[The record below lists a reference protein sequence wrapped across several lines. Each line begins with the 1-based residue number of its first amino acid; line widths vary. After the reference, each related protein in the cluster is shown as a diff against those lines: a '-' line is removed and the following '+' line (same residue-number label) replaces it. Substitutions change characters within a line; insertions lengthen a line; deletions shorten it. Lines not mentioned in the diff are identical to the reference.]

1 MQNSKDQ
8 REFSEKY
15 YKLKRKYWELE
26 EKYKDLEDELRRSGE
41 RNTHWNTERGMLLDR
56 ILELEATV
64 ARQPSSPSPH
74 SPSAQLPTQPPTA
87 YPRALQSAH
96 AQTAFQANLHEAF
109 DEIRTE
115 DPSVDP
121 LYTSRHIGPQARK
134 RQLEE
139 IKERE
144 EEEARDARKTPRRGK
159 ATTAALNPSK
169 TKDTGVPPPF
179 PSTNNSG
186 GPPASAPGTSPQTL
200 VAPSGKR
207 IRIKPPTAAPPEPAP
222 PLPRSAGQVMHRIPQ
237 FINNAG
243 VPPTALSPGSP
254 MSPLGSDAET
264 YAVADGESSTPLR
277 NGNGT
282 LDTPNHMGP
291 GSPTSLG
298 PSAASIP
305 PTTVQR
311 HTKPKRLKAHT
322 VTSKSYSI
330 PMVPRDK
337 SGRPVLPLNVGIM
350 TVNCLGEVCMREHFH
365 TERYIFPVGYSVNR
379 RYLSARDPNA
389 ETVYNCTILD
399 GGDGPKFQ
407 IIAND
412 MADKPIIAG
421 TATGA
426 WSVVVRA
433 ANHVRNR
440 QHSNSVS
447 GPDFFGL
454 GQNTIKHL
462 IQELPGADRLKDYVW
477 QNFVE
482 GGPLGGRHAT
492 VVPALPDE
500 YDSPNSTG
508 NGHERRGSR
517 DSTSMDLTADGE
529 PPISDVRGIPPSER
543 LYSHARRDS
552 RNSNGGAPLD
562 DLPPISPRSHG
573 YAPQDAAYSPRSAP
587 PRDVPPPNPYAHPSS
602 TQPHSPP
609 PHQSPVA
616 PPPVPAKFAS
626 IMNAYPEPPYAPRTS
641 PRSGSGSEHAMS
653 NGRARGSSSGSAGS
667 GER

>member
-1 MQNSKDQ
+1 MSRRSAPMLPPPPPTDRDVIMGPPPVPPQPLTPSSMQNSKDQ

-26 EKYKDLEDELRRSGE
+26 EAHLEDELRRSGE
-41 RNTHWNTERGMLLDR
+41 RNTNWNTERGMLLDR

-74 SPSAQLPTQPPTA
+74 SPGAQPPTQPPTA

-96 AQTAFQANLHEAF
+96 AQTAFQANLREAF
-109 DEIRTE
+109 NEISSE

-121 LYTSRHIGPQARK
+121 LYTSRHLGPQARK

-159 ATTAALNPSK
+159 AVTAAPNPSK
-169 TKDTGVPPPF
+169 TKDTGVPPSFVP
-179 PSTNNSG
+179 PTNNSG
-186 GPPASAPGTSPQTL
+186 APPATAPGTSPQTL

-222 PLPRSAGQVMHRIPQ
+222 PLPRSA
-237 FINNAG
+237 
-243 VPPTALSPGSP
+243 ALSPGSP
-254 MSPLGSDAET
+254 MSPLGSDAEP

-282 LDTPNHMGP
+282 LDTPIHTGP

-337 SGRPVLPLNVGIM
+337 GGRPVLPLNVGIM

-482 GGPLGGRHAT
+482 GG
-492 VVPALPDE
+492 
-500 YDSPNSTG
+500 
-508 NGHERRGSR
+508 
-517 DSTSMDLTADGE
+517 
-529 PPISDVRGIPPSER
+529 
-543 LYSHARRDS
+543 
-552 RNSNGGAPLD
+552 
-562 DLPPISPRSHG
+562 
-573 YAPQDAAYSPRSAP
+573 
-587 PRDVPPPNPYAHPSS
+587 
-602 TQPHSPP
+602 
-609 PHQSPVA
+609 
-616 PPPVPAKFAS
+616 
-626 IMNAYPEPPYAPRTS
+626 
-641 PRSGSGSEHAMS
+641 
-653 NGRARGSSSGSAGS
+653 
-667 GER
+667 

>member
-1 MQNSKDQ
+1 MSRRSAPMLPPPPPTDRDVIMGPPPVPPQPLTPSSLQNSKDQ

-41 RNTHWNTERGMLLDR
+41 RNTNWNTERGMLLDR
-56 ILELEATV
+56 ILELEASV
-64 ARQPSSPSPH
+64 ARQPSTPSPH
-74 SPSAQLPTQPPTA
+74 SPDTPLPTQPPTA
-87 YPRALQSAH
+87 FPRALQSAH
-96 AQTAFQANLHEAF
+96 AQTAFQANLQEAF
-109 DEIRTE
+109 DEIRNE

-139 IKERE
+139 MKERE

-159 ATTAALNPSK
+159 AATAAPNSK
-169 TKDTGVPPPF
+169 AKDTGVPASF
-179 PSTNNSG
+179 SPSTNNTG
-186 GPPASAPGTSPQTL
+186 GPTTAPGISPQTL

-222 PLPRSAGQVMHRIPQ
+222 PLPRPAGQAMHRIPQ

-243 VPPTALSPGSP
+243 VPPTAHHLSPGSP
-254 MSPLGSDAET
+254 MSPLGSDA
-264 YAVADGESSTPLR
+264 SH
-277 NGNGT
+277 
-282 LDTPNHMGP
+282 TPNHTGP

-337 SGRPVLPLNVGIM
+337 TGRPVLPLNVGIM

-365 TERYIFPVGYSVNR
+365 TERYIFPWAIQ

-482 GGPLGGRHAT
+482 GGSARPLGGRHAT

-500 YDSPNSTG
+500 YDSPNSIG
-508 NGHERRGSR
+508 ERRGSR

-543 LYSHARRDS
+543 PYSHARRDS
-552 RNSNGGAPLD
+552 RNSNGGPHWTISHRY
-562 DLPPISPRSHG
+562 LPIVMDMRHKILRTHRAL
-573 YAPQDAAYSPRSAP
+573 Y
-587 PRDVPPPNPYAHPSS
+587 HP
-602 TQPHSPP
+602 
-609 PHQSPVA
+609 
-616 PPPVPAKFAS
+616 
-626 IMNAYPEPPYAPRTS
+626 
-641 PRSGSGSEHAMS
+641 
-653 NGRARGSSSGSAGS
+653 
-667 GER
+667 

>member
-1 MQNSKDQ
+1 
-8 REFSEKY
+8 
-15 YKLKRKYWELE
+15 
-26 EKYKDLEDELRRSGE
+26 
-41 RNTHWNTERGMLLDR
+41 
-56 ILELEATV
+56 
-64 ARQPSSPSPH
+64 
-74 SPSAQLPTQPPTA
+74 
-87 YPRALQSAH
+87 
-96 AQTAFQANLHEAF
+96 
-109 DEIRTE
+109 
-115 DPSVDP
+115 
-121 LYTSRHIGPQARK
+121 
-134 RQLEE
+134 
-139 IKERE
+139 
-144 EEEARDARKTPRRGK
+144 
-159 ATTAALNPSK
+159 
-169 TKDTGVPPPF
+169 
-179 PSTNNSG
+179 
-186 GPPASAPGTSPQTL
+186 
-200 VAPSGKR
+200 
-207 IRIKPPTAAPPEPAP
+207 
-222 PLPRSAGQVMHRIPQ
+222 MHRIPQ

-243 VPPTALSPGSP
+243 VPSTAHHQLSPASP
-254 MSPLGSDAET
+254 MSPLGSDPEH
-264 YAVADGESSTPLR
+264 YAGPEGDSSTSLR
-277 NGNGT
+277 NGNGA
-282 LDTPNHMGP
+282 LDNPNHVGP
-291 GSPTSLG
+291 GSPTSFN

-305 PTTVQR
+305 QTTVQR

-337 SGRPVLPLNVGIM
+337 NGRPILPLNVGIM

-482 GGPLGGRHAT
+482 GGSARPLGGRHAT

-500 YDSPNSTG
+500 YDSPNSS

-517 DSTSMDLTADGE
+517 DSTSLDIIADGE
-529 PPISDVRGIPPSER
+529 PPISDMRGVPPER
-543 LYSHARRDS
+543 PYSHARRNS
-552 RNSNGGAPLD
+552 RNSNGGHLD

-573 YAPQDAAYSPRSAP
+573 YTSQDPAFSPRSAP
-587 PRDVPPPNPYAHPSS
+587 RLSPRDVPPPNPYSRPSS
-602 TQPHSPP
+602 TRSHSPP

-626 IMNAYPEPPYAPRTS
+626 ILNAYPEPPYASRTS
-641 PRSGSGSEHAMS
+641 PRSGSSSEHAIG
-653 NGRARGSSSGSAGS
+653 NGRTRGSSSGSAGS